1 MHEMKACELRK
12 FLYTLLP
19 IEYIYSIIKGL
30 LWEEKITLKNM
41 LKKPLLQEID
51 SLGCLKKTMTHF
63 DLYNVIK
70 C

>member
-19 IEYIYSIIKGL
+19 IECIYSIIKGL
-30 LWEEKITLKNM
+30 LWEEKITLKQ
-41 LKKPLLQEID
+41 PLLQEID
-51 SLGCLKKTMTHF
+51 SLGCLKKKTMTHF